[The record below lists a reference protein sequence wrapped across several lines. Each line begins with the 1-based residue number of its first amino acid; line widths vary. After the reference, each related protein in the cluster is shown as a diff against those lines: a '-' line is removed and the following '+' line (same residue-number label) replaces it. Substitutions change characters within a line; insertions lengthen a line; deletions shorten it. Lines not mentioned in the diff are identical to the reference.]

1 MWEIIFVGVSFL
13 GLTGRSDAFL
23 IYKERANRLN
33 TEKKEVSGIR
43 GSIRSVRFGQA
54 DRSNHSD

>member
-1 MWEIIFVGVSFL
+1 MWEIVFVGVSFL

-23 IYKERANRLN
+23 INKERANRLN
-33 TEKKEVSGIR
+33 TEKKEVSEMR